1 MRILISST
9 SYYPYI
15 SGVSVF
21 ARHSAQHLANSG
33 HDVFVIAPDKS
44 SHMHREHKPDQNVLV
59 IRVPSYPNPFHRHFR
74 VPVLTPGSIRTL
86 LQELKP
92 DVIHVQD
99 PLPFN
104 LLLRNEA
111 RKLNIPVVVTHHFTM
126 ELLLAYFPKFTRPF
140 VRWVVTMYL
149 VWFYNG
155 CDAVTCPTP
164 TTMKTLERDGV
175 TSTLVAI
182 SNGVD
187 IERFGQKV
195 DLEKVRRSLGIPS
208 GVPVLLYLGRID
220 KDKSVDVVVDAM
232 GLVLADRKAHAS
244 NGGFTSAYRFVV
256 SIFGCLFLC

>member
-104 LLLRNEA
+104 LLLVSCLSLESHCSFSLFIKICA
-111 RKLNIPVVVTHHFTM
+111 RRPTA
-126 ELLLAYFPKFTRPF
+126 LA
-140 VRWVVTMYL
+140 V
-149 VWFYNG
+149 G
-155 CDAVTCPTP
+155 
-164 TTMKTLERDGV
+164 
-175 TSTLVAI
+175 
-182 SNGVD
+182 
-187 IERFGQKV
+187 
-195 DLEKVRRSLGIPS
+195 GIAPS
-208 GVPVLLYLGRID
+208 
-220 KDKSVDVVVDAM
+220 S
-232 GLVLADRKAHAS
+232 
-244 NGGFTSAYRFVV
+244 
-256 SIFGCLFLC
+256 